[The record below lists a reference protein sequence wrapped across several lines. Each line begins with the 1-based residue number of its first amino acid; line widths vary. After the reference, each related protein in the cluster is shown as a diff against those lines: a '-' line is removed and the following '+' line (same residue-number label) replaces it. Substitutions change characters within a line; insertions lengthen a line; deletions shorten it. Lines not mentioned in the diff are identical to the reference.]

1 MRTISKTSG
10 TSMRIRQWTYFSQFR
25 RASTKLIPIENLG
38 WKKLQASS
46 KMISHQGQNY
56 QYKLHFCNNEIS
68 KSLPIPVQFL
78 VGHIQV
84 LRPTLT
90 ATNNQKP
97 NHISKISINKTSADN
112 IIMNITDARLEN
124 RWTKTGDLRNTG
136 INWIFLQVL
145 TSRTRQIHIFP
156 INKIKPKRLSKIL

>member
-1 MRTISKTSG
+1 MTEDHANSFNNKWNFHENKAVDLLQPVQTSIYQINTNRKLRLEKTPSIFKDDFP
-10 TSMRIRQWTYFSQFR
+10 SRSELSI
-25 RASTKLIPIENLG
+25 
-38 WKKLQASS
+38 
-46 KMISHQGQNY
+46 
-56 QYKLHFCNNEIS
+56 KLHFCSNEIS

-112 IIMNITDARLEN
+112 IIINITDARLE
-124 RWTKTGDLRNTG
+124 RLETWG
-136 INWIFLQVL
+136 
-145 TSRTRQIHIFP
+145 TRALIGYFCKYLHPQPDKSI
-156 INKIKPKRLSKIL
+156 